1 MRQLERQAVP
11 TYLSPARDLLLA
23 VHAGL
28 LLSKYL
34 PGLVRRLKPV
44 LSAVALLD
52 TCACVGASLSSN
64 AAAARTRTGAL
75 VLVPVSAQQKQPAL
89 APDLRIE

>member
-1 MRQLERQAVP
+1 M
-11 TYLSPARDLLLA
+11 
-23 VHAGL
+23 HAGL

-89 APDLRIE
+89 APDLRIEWMLDGAGAHLARCSFCDRP